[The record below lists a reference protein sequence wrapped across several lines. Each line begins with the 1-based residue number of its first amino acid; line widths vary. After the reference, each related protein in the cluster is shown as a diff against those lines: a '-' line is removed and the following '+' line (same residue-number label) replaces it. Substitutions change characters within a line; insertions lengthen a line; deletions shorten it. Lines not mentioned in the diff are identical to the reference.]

1 MPHRQLESFA
11 RDLIALPTC
20 FELSPSDLDT
30 SPTCPHKP
38 YRPADYPPNPQSAA
52 KILEGLD
59 GRLDL
64 LVQGW
69 TSTLLENLEDPT
81 VRPNI
86 ELLSNPTG
94 KSELH
99 QFLET
104 RKLPEQ
110 ISSDFVEV
118 IQEALT
124 GLEKVSV
131 KGGNLCEA
139 LAKGGLPCTVDE
151 LKRRFADYLAKVSKD
166 KDPDKVRVVI
176 E

>member
-1 MPHRQLESFA
+1 MPHRQLESFT
-11 RDLIALPTC
+11 RDLLALPTC

-30 SPTCPHKP
+30 SPTCLHKP

-52 KILEGLD
+52 KILEGLS

-64 LVQGW
+64 LVRDW

-94 KSELH
+94 KSELD

-104 RKLPEQ
+104 RKLPER

-124 GLEKVSV
+124 GLVKVSV
-131 KGGNLCEA
+131 KGGNVCEA
-139 LAKGGLPCTVDE
+139 LVKGGSPCTVDE
-151 LKRRFADYLAKVSKD
+151 LKCRFADYLAEVCKD
-166 KDPDKVRVVI
+166 KDPDKIRVVV